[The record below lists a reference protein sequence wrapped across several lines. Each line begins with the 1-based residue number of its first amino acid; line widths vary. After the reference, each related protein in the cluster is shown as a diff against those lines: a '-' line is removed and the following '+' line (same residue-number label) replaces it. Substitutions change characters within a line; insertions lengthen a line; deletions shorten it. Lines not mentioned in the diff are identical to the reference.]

1 VPGEGALTGAAL
13 FRKLNALTVLVV
25 RLLLAPL
32 YRAPT
37 AASPDGTHYL
47 SRSLSI
53 SARRKASLRRDGVR
67 CPTTV
72 DLGSL

>member
-1 VPGEGALTGAAL
+1 VISVAPGRALQTILGIVPAT
-13 FRKLNALTVLVV
+13 LTVIFAGLVALV
-25 RLLLAPL
+25 ALGL
-32 YRAPT
+32 
-37 AASPDGTHYL
+37 ASPDGTHYL

-72 DLGSL
+72 ELGSL